1 VASLRTVA
9 KELTAEITVLE
20 AVIGELLAGHDGYR
34 AVQAL
39 PGIGPLLAAVLV
51 AEIGDITRFPGPG
64 QLCSQAGLTPRHRE
78 SGTTVTR
85 GHITKQ
91 GPSLVRWALI
101 EAIQHVPAGH
111 PLRRRKED
119 ILSRRG
125 SSAKNIAK
133 VAMARQ
139 LLTWVYYAMRDGQ
152 VRHLAMTAARQA
164 G

>member
-1 VASLRTVA
+1 
-9 KELTAEITVLE
+9 
-20 AVIGELLAGHDGYR
+20 
-34 AVQAL
+34 
-39 PGIGPLLAAVLV
+39 
-51 AEIGDITRFPGPG
+51 
-64 QLCSQAGLTPRHRE
+64 
-78 SGTTVTR
+78 VTR

-111 PLRRRKED
+111 RLRRRKED

-125 SSAKNIAK
+125 SGAKNIAK

-152 VRHLAMTAARQA
+152 VRDLAPATAQA
-164 G
+164 A